1 MVDNVTVSDKKQ
13 CLWLHTK
20 KEVMLRV
27 FLNPLS
33 GISSFFL
40 FREVSEGERERNINY
55 RMCWVSCLCHDKQQ
69 QSQSTAKS
77 QKRARKMGKADRTM
91 FVVEPFLFSFF
102 SFCFFSS
109 SSAPLCRCCCCCL
122 FTASISLTHY
132 ALCILR

>member
-1 MVDNVTVSDKKQ
+1 MLVAPHK
-13 CLWLHTK
+13 K

-102 SFCFFSS
+102 SFCFFLLPQLHSV
-109 SSAPLCRCCCCCL
+109 AAAAVAYLRPL
-122 FTASISLTHY
+122 SHSLTMPY
-132 ALCILR
+132 AFYDKDH